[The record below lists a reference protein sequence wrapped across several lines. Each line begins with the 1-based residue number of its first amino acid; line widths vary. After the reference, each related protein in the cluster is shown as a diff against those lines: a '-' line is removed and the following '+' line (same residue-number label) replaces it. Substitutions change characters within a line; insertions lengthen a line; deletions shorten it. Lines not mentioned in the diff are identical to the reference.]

1 MPVNMTMT
9 YDDLIISDFCSAQI
23 KAILFS
29 FDIEH
34 PPHTAFI
41 TDNKRT
47 YPYCYICHF
56 ILLYHHVLLNSKYV
70 MLEYLYPI

>member
-47 YPYCYICHF
+47 YPSVIFVILFYF
-56 ILLYHHVLLNSKYV
+56 ITMSY
-70 MLEYLYPI
+70 